1 MKLKYYLR
9 GLGMGILF
17 ATIIMTI
24 SSVIHNNNLTD
35 EYIIKEAKKLGM
47 VMANETESEG
57 LFGGTENS
65 DSTEEDSDGAQSTEN
80 VQNTEGTLS
89 TESIEDYEFTQ
100 TDEELNV
107 GQTGTITV
115 IDGVEYVTIEVVLG
129 DNARQVAE
137 RMYVHGL
144 VDHPETFREY
154 IGQVRGGRHL
164 SVGTYSFPKGATYD
178 ELIDILFPY

>member
-24 SSVIHNNNLTD
+24 ASVIHNNNLSD

-57 LFGGTENS
+57 LFGGTDDTDAVEGDAGN
-65 DSTEEDSDGAQSTEN
+65 TEEVTDTEN
-80 VQNTEGTLS
+80 ALS
-89 TESIEDYEFTQ
+89 TESLADYEFTQ
-100 TDEELNV
+100 TEEQLNV
-107 GQTGTITV
+107 GQTGTVTV

-137 RMYVHGL
+137 RMYIHGL

-164 SVGTYSFPKGATYD
+164 SVGVYQFPKGADY
-178 ELIDILFPY
+178 EAYIDILFPY